1 MNDLMTTL
9 DIDATSINARYRLI
23 QKLGA
28 GGMGSVYKTRDRLT
42 GQYVALKVVG
52 IPLDPSTDYNLMLAQ
67 EFQILASMRHPHV
80 ISVLDYGFDKQQQP
94 FFTMDLLE
102 NAQTILEAGETC
114 PVIDK
119 IRYIV
124 QILQAL
130 HYLHRRHIIHQDIK
144 PANVLVSD
152 DQVKVLD
159 FGLASHR
166 SQDSDV
172 DLGQVRGTPMYM
184 APEVF
189 QGAPAHEASDLYSV
203 GIIAYELLADRHP
216 FNTQTFGR
224 LLTETLSKPPDL
236 QPFEEIETHKG
247 VYNLSAIIG
256 KLLTKTPEDRYSDA
270 SEVIHDLS
278 CALDEIFPLET
289 IFTRES
295 FLQTSPLVGRETEQA
310 RLQQNLQD
318 AIAGNGKALFITG
331 EGGVGKSRLLKE
343 LRIQALV
350 NNTIVVRGQA
360 TQHGQPYQIWLNP
373 LRRLVLEVELSDTD
387 ASILKTILPDI
398 EQLIERVI
406 PAPVGLTPEESQKRL
421 LDAVLSVI
429 HRQTQPIVMILED
442 LHLMGGESLAILSK
456 LIETIED
463 FAVLMVGSYRS
474 DTPSEISKVVGDN
487 LLELKRLSHDAIQ
500 KLTVNILGEAGNQ
513 EHILKYLERETEGN
527 VFFLTEIVRALAED
541 AGQLSRI
548 GQMEILPENLFTGG
562 VQQIIQG
569 RLDRVPRQ
577 YYPALQL
584 AAVLGRQID
593 LTVLK
598 SAAPNTDLSHWLT
611 ACVNAAVIEP
621 HDQQWRFTHE
631 KLREGVNITA
641 SESQLQ
647 QIHRQAALAL
657 EVIYP
662 NHQGYAAALTNHWQH
677 AGDHEKELHYA
688 MIAAEHA
695 YQIGADQ
702 EGIHF
707 FNRVLALLPAE
718 VDPQQRLAFQ
728 RNIVELQTRIGQ
740 LDAAQTGIEQ
750 ILTQIKSDEPNSFY
764 VKVLYTHG
772 SVLLSRGQPR
782 QAIEQFQ
789 KSLEC
794 AKNIGDS
801 AQNAA
806 ILISLGD
813 VSLNL
818 GEYSQAKTYY
828 IEGLAAS
835 WENAQVTHEAKAHN
849 ALGRIEAI
857 EGSFETAVNCFN
869 QALKLWRQLGNKS
882 GTAQLLMNLG
892 NIAAM
897 QGDFDQA
904 LIQFKEGLT
913 LFREVNSLPGIASC
927 VNNLGMI
934 AFMQQNYPLAY
945 SQFIEGLSL
954 FERIGDQFNVANA
967 HTNLGH
973 ATYALNKV
981 DHAMM
986 HFREGIRISQQIE
999 AMPILLEA
1007 LAGIAKLYAQREQWE
1022 RTEQIAQVILSHAS
1036 NNPEIQSVV
1045 GPLLEH
1051 PKLSHLKDKPPIE
1064 TPQDQLL
1071 EITSMILREAD
1082 YE

>member
-1 MNDLMTTL
+1 
-9 DIDATSINARYRLI
+9 
-23 QKLGA
+23 
-28 GGMGSVYKTRDRLT
+28 
-42 GQYVALKVVG
+42 
-52 IPLDPSTDYNLMLAQ
+52 MLAQ

-102 NAQTILEAGETC
+102 NAQTVLEAGQAC

-119 IRYIV
+119 IHYIV

-130 HYLHRRHIIHQDIK
+130 HYLHRRNIIHQDIK
-144 PANVLVSD
+144 PANVLVSQG
-152 DQVKVLD
+152 QVKVLD

-166 SQDSDV
+166 SQDTDV

-203 GIIAYELLADRHP
+203 GIIAYELLTDHHP

-224 LLTETLSKPPDL
+224 LLTETLNKPPDL
-236 QPFEEIETHKG
+236 MPFMEIETGKG
-247 VYNLSAIIG
+247 VYNLSTIIG
-256 KLLTKTPEDRYSDA
+256 KLLAKTPEDRYSDA
-270 SEVIHDLS
+270 SEVIHDFS
-278 CALDEIFPLET
+278 CALDEIFPTET
-289 IFTRES
+289 VFTRES
-295 FLQTSPLVGRETEQA
+295 FLQTSPLVGREIEQT
-310 RLQQNLQD
+310 RLKQNLQD

-343 LRIQALV
+343 LRTQALV
-350 NNTIVVRGQA
+350 NNTLVVRGQA

-373 LRRLVLEVELSDTD
+373 LRRLVLELELSDTD
-387 ASILKTILPDI
+387 ASILKTIIPDI
-398 EQLIERVI
+398 DQLIERSI
-406 PAPVGLTPEESQKRL
+406 PAPMGLTPEESQKRL

-429 HRQTQPIVMILED
+429 HRQNQPIVMIIED
-442 LHLMGGESLAILSK
+442 LHLIGGESLAILSK

-463 FAVLMVGSYRS
+463 FAVLIVGSYRS
-474 DTPSEISKVVGDN
+474 DTPSEINKIVGEN

-500 KLTVNILGEAGNQ
+500 KLVVNILGEAGNQ

-527 VFFLTEIVRALAED
+527 VFFLTEILRALAED

-569 RLDRVPRQ
+569 RLDRVPRL
-577 YYPALQL
+577 YYPALQI
-584 AAVLGRQID
+584 AAVLGRQVD
-593 LTVLK
+593 LKVLK
-598 SAAPNTDLSHWLT
+598 AAAPNTDVSNWLT

-657 EVIYP
+657 ESIYP
-662 NHQGYAAALTNHWQH
+662 DHQGYAAALTNHWQH
-677 AGDHEKELHYA
+677 AGDRQKELYYA
-688 MIAAEHA
+688 TIAAEHA
-695 YQIGADQ
+695 YQIGADH
-702 EGIHF
+702 EGIYF
-707 FNRVLALLPAE
+707 FNRVLALLPDE
-718 VDPQQRLAFQ
+718 IDPQERLSFQ
-728 RNIVELQTRIGQ
+728 RNIVELQARVGE
-740 LDAAQTGIEQ
+740 LDAAQTSIEQ
-750 ILTQIKSDEPNSFY
+750 ILTQIQADTPTPFY
-764 VKVLYTHG
+764 VKALSTHG
-772 SVLLSRGQPR
+772 NVLLSRGHPR
-782 QAIEQFQ
+782 KAIEQFQ
-789 KSLEC
+789 KSLDC
-794 AKNIGDS
+794 AKNINDS
-801 AQNAA
+801 TQNAG

-818 GEYSQAKTYY
+818 GEYAQAKTYY

-835 WENAQVTHEAKAHN
+835 WENSQVTHEAKAYN
-849 ALGRIEAI
+849 ALGRIEAV
-857 EGSFETAVNCFN
+857 EGNFEAAVNCFN
-869 QALKLWRQLGNKS
+869 QGLKLWRQLGNKS

-897 QGDFDQA
+897 QGDFEQA
-904 LIQFKEGLT
+904 LIQFGEGLT
-913 LFREVNSLPGIASC
+913 LFRELNSLSGIASC

-934 AFMQQNYPLAY
+934 AFMQQNYQSAY
-945 SQFIEGLSL
+945 SQFIECLSL
-954 FERIGDQFNVANA
+954 FERIGDQFNAANA

-986 HFREGIRISQQIE
+986 HFSEGIRIAKQIE

-1045 GPLLEH
+1045 APLLEH
-1051 PKLSHLKDKPPIE
+1051 PNLNHLKEKSPLE
-1064 TPQDQLL
+1064 SPQNTLDTL
-1071 EITSMILREAD
+1071 ITLILQEAD
-1082 YE
+1082 YG